1 MELAEVFQKL
11 EDGSKRLTPQREH
24 IIRIFAER
32 PGEQLSAE
40 EVRALI
46 RERYGDVGLATVYRT
61 LELLTDLTILE
72 RNTMGDGRAH
82 YLFPIQPTR
91 TPPVMVC
98 VRCGASV
105 PVRKSVRSAL
115 ASWLDEHVE
124 FDLVDY
130 EMKLYGTCPPCQGRA
145 RTANGGGL

>member
-1 MELAEVFQKL
+1 MELTEVFRRL
-11 EDGSKRLTPQREH
+11 EDGSKRLTPQREQ

-72 RNTMGDGRAH
+72 RNSIGDGRAH
-82 YLFPIQPTR
+82 YLFPVQSKR
-91 TPPVMVC
+91 EAPVMIC
-98 VRCGASV
+98 VRCGTTV
-105 PVRKSVRSAL
+105 PVRKNVRAAL
-115 ASWLDEHVE
+115 EAWLDEHLD

-130 EMKLYGTCPPCQGRA
+130 EMKLYGTCPPCQGRTRA
-145 RTANGGGL
+145 ASGGAG